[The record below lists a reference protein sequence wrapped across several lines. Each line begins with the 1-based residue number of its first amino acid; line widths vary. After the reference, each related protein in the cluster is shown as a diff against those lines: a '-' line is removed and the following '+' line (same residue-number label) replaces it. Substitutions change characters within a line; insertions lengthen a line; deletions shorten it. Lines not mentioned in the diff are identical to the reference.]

1 MSNLILEEIIALKNQ
16 KELYLIKDE
25 EGVFSTTKKSYA
37 NTQLHLYVEEILPK
51 TQCECNLQ
59 CKVKFVQNFSLKC
72 FAEED
77 LSE

>member
-1 MSNLILEEIIALKNQ
+1 MSQSILEDFIAMKI
-16 KELYLIKDE
+16 KKKLYLIKDE
-25 EGVFSTTKKSYA
+25 EVVFCNAKKAYAKTK
-37 NTQLHLYVEEILPK
+37 LHLYVEEILPK

-72 FAEED
+72 FAEKD